1 MISYSYSYN
10 SFFFFFKCVF
20 SSKVYSDIAQD
31 CCLSTHN
38 GRIPRRLV
46 ESYYL
51 QTVDSGCHIRATVFT
66 TWKGRRLCA
75 PPPENSHWVAKLIFH
90 PLGNGP
96 RRTHDLRRSLAKCSG
111 GGVEMSREMDHY

>member
-1 MISYSYSYN
+1 METHTALLLLAAVLCWSCSPG
-10 SFFFFFKCVF
+10 K
-20 SSKVYSDIAQD
+20 D

-75 PPPENSHWVAKLIFH
+75 PPPENSHWVAKLILF
-90 PLGNGP
+90 PMMNLYLLFSNNNKKN
-96 RRTHDLRRSLAKCSG
+96 SNKQWS
-111 GGVEMSREMDHY
+111 